1 MNTRQ
6 PFVAAAEPE
15 ALAVDFNLHGKFT
28 VATDKG
34 YRVHDAAN
42 GKLLNERDFGGSVS
56 FAANLD
62 DSNIVGLIGGG
73 PYPKFPPD
81 KVRQATLLDCV
92 LAKISPSSFFMM
104 IFREYRSN
112 WAIHLILF
120 VLA

>member
-15 ALAVDFNLHGKFT
+15 AFAVDFNLHGKFT

-81 KVRQATLLDCV
+81 KVRQATLLVCV
-92 LAKISPSSFFMM
+92 LAKISSSSFFMM
-104 IFREYRSN
+104 IFREYHSN